1 MTCSYCDQKKIEDI
15 QERIIRE
22 DARDKKWSAFVPR
35 EPEIFGHIIVTYLNY
50 GGDKKCIRDISSVEE
65 ENHYI
70 LDSIITGVRIIS
82 NKLKNNDNLF
92 ADRVYVVMAGEDS
105 SAHLHFHLFPK
116 YGFLN
121 DNDFNNKIAKWAEK
135 YGLSKGEIGW
145 RRFYAN
151 PTKNFKFR
159 YDFSYLG
166 EIQQKY
172 DNWKWYQMNDDSSS
186 KDLLIEMKDKLEE
199 IVKL

>member
-1 MTCSYCDQKKIEDI
+1 MNCSFCDQKEIEDI

-22 DARDKKWSAFVPR
+22 DARDKKWSAFVPPD
-35 EPEIFGHIIVTYLNY
+35 PEIFGHIIVTYLNC
-50 GGDKKCIRDISSVEE
+50 DRHKKCIRDISSVEE
-65 ENHYI
+65 ENQYI

-82 NKLKNNDNLF
+82 NKRKNHIDNV
-92 ADRVYVVMAGEDS
+92 DRVYVVMAGEDS

-121 DNDFNNKIAKWAEK
+121 DNDLNNKIAKWVEK
-135 YGLSKGEIGW
+135 YGLSKGEIDW

-159 YDFSYLG
+159 HDFSYLG
-166 EIQQKY
+166 EIHQKY
-172 DNWKWYQMNDDSSS
+172 DDWKRNKMNDKPPS